1 MRKRGGV
8 GNRAGGGERAKSK
21 KEEVEERKVAA
32 QIGFV
37 HRSIE
42 VSGVGDNG
50 PDRKQV
56 LRSGL
61 T

>member
-8 GNRAGGGERAKSK
+8 GDNAGGERAKSE
-21 KEEVEERKVAA
+21 KEEAEERKVAA

-42 VSGVGDNG
+42 VSGVGS
-50 PDRKQV
+50 KF
-56 LRSGL
+56 
-61 T
+61 